1 MLHVGWS
8 HQAKAPGRVTV
19 YPDGCR
25 DVIVVE
31 APDRAP
37 HLIFS
42 DWDDRPRVVDVTAG
56 MRMTGFRL
64 RPGLTLSPDALAE
77 LAGEEARTAAFLG
90 DRLDPVDDMAEIVEL
105 LAGSALPLARIAR
118 RFGVSPRTLQ
128 RRFHEKRLPA
138 PDFWRR
144 LGRARRAAAALA
156 DDTPLAAVAA
166 SLGYS
171 DQAHMTR
178 DCLAWFGQSPA
189 RLRRDEAARAI
200 LAQPGLGNW
209 AGVRISMR

>member
-1 MLHVGWS
+1 MQHVGWS
-8 HQAKAPGRVTV
+8 HQAKTPGRVTV

-31 APDRAP
+31 APGEAP
-37 HLIFS
+37 YLLFS
-42 DWDDRPRVVDVTAG
+42 DWDDRPRVVDVVAG
-56 MRMTGFRL
+56 VRMTGFRL

-77 LAGEEARTAAFLG
+77 LAGEEAHTAAFLG
-90 DRLDPVDDMAEIVEL
+90 DRLNPADEMAEIVDL
-105 LAGSALPLARIAR
+105 LAGSALPLIRIAR
-118 RFGVSPRTLQ
+118 RAGVSPRTLQ
-128 RRFHEKRLPA
+128 RRFHEKRLPV

-144 LGRARRAAAALA
+144 LGRARGAAAALS
-156 DDTPLAAVAA
+156 DDMPLAAIAA

-178 DCLAWFGQSPA
+178 DCLHWFGQSPA

-209 AGVRISMR
+209 TGVQISMR